1 MNKNCRPVVLMSLQ
15 QKINCFMFGL
25 FKKKS
30 AVEKLYDRYEK
41 LMAESHSLSKSD
53 RTASDLK
60 FSEAQSLLKE
70 IEVLESKK

>member
-1 MNKNCRPVVLMSLQ
+1 ML
-15 QKINCFMFGL
+15 GL

-41 LMAESHSLSKSD
+41 LMAESHALSKSD

-60 FSEAQSLLKE
+60 FSEAQDILKE
-70 IEVLESKK
+70 IELLESKK

>member
-1 MNKNCRPVVLMSLQ
+1 ML
-15 QKINCFMFGL
+15 GL

-53 RTASDLK
+53 RAASDRK
-60 FSEAQSLLKE
+60 FSEAQDVLKE
-70 IEVLESKK
+70 IEALEAKK

>member
-1 MNKNCRPVVLMSLQ
+1 
-15 QKINCFMFGL
+15 MFGL
-25 FKKKS
+25 FKKKT

-53 RTASDLK
+53 RTASDPK
-60 FSEAQSLLKE
+60 FSEAQDILKE